1 MDPGE
6 PTLSAMAARLI
17 SMAVARHGVAPS
29 DLCARVGIAPEALA
43 DVDGRVGVRPMIA
56 LWAEAERIVGDPH
69 FGLHLGESAA
79 NAGPALPWYLVV
91 ASRTLGEGVARI
103 VALWRLFND
112 VHPPELDVTDA
123 TATLR
128 MRTKATPWPAPRHA
142 TEFAFA
148 WFAGSA
154 RRATGTPISPLA
166 VTFEHPKLS
175 PWSTPSCV
183 SCELRRR
190 TRVPSSWSEPK
201 NPRVQGRAVRRVRSR
216 VYFTV
221 AVKLSM

>member
-56 LWAEAERIVGDPH
+56 L
-69 FGLHLGESAA
+69 S
-79 NAGPALPWYLVV
+79 
-91 ASRTLGEGVARI
+91 
-103 VALWRLFND
+103 
-112 VHPPELDVTDA
+112 
-123 TATLR
+123 
-128 MRTKATPWPAPRHA
+128 
-142 TEFAFA
+142 
-148 WFAGSA
+148 
-154 RRATGTPISPLA
+154 
-166 VTFEHPKLS
+166 KLS